1 MIFLDTHIVVWLYAG
16 LTTKLSK
23 DAIDLIEANEVQISQ
38 MVRLELQYLYEIERI
53 TVPPNMILAGLA
65 RSIGLKVS
73 DGLHSSAFDQALEY
87 AWTRDVFDRLIV
99 AEASAS
105 EAVLISKD
113 RKIRDQYT
121 RAVW

>member
-1 MIFLDTHIVVWLYAG
+1 MIFLDTHVVVWLYAG
-16 LTTKLSK
+16 LVTKLSK
-23 DAIDLIEANEVQISQ
+23 DAIELIEANNLQISQ
-38 MVRLELQYLYEIERI
+38 MVRLELQYLYEIKRI
-53 TVPPNMILAGLA
+53 TVPPDMILTGLA
-65 RSIGLKVS
+65 RSIGLKIS